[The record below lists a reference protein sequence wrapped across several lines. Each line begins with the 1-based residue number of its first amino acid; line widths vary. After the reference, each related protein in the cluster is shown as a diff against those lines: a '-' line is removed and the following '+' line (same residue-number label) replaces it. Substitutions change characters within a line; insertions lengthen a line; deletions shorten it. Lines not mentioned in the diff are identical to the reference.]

1 MKISLHAIFRF
12 DMSQLNLNNFQT
24 DRATGLCL
32 DSKDAP
38 FQTVS
43 EFDFIG
49 FRFYK
54 CMLVFFR
61 TNINSSFFLIEVVDC
76 CNVKLGGL
84 QDSWLYKFVDA
95 SPRLSNNNTTLPFCK
110 RSTYTC
116 RLQPTGAIFACD
128 RNQATDGTT
137 DQPTD

>member
-38 FQTVS
+38 FQAVS

-54 CMLVFFR
+54 CMLVF
-61 TNINSSFFLIEVVDC
+61 TGEVV
-76 CNVKLGGL
+76 VV
-84 QDSWLYKFVDA
+84 FVPCGSRGTWPEDA
-95 SPRLSNNNTTLPFCK
+95 DFELPPLS
-110 RSTYTC
+110 
-116 RLQPTGAIFACD
+116 D
-128 RNQATDGTT
+128 EDG
-137 DQPTD
+137 